1 MILKHVLLFISNI
14 YHYVFYNPN
23 LAPYLFYCMSSRW
36 SQNNQ
41 SSWCLHNG
49 YIRNFYNLPLMGLG
63 EYRSIRWWYP
73 SLVLSSTF
81 SFFFSNL
88 SSRAFNHYHV
98 IRSKA
103 VILFP
108 DNVSSLND
116 QFCKI
121 KNFSFNLLLNL
132 IVSRIHHGRIISK

>member
-14 YHYVFYNPN
+14 YHYVFYKPN
-23 LAPYLFYCMSSRW
+23 LAPYLLYCMSSRW

-49 YIRNFYNLPLMGLG
+49 YIRNFCNLLLMGLG
-63 EYRSIRWWYP
+63 KSRSIRWWFII
-73 SLVLSSTF
+73 SSF
-81 SFFFSNL
+81 FFFFSNL

-132 IVSRIHHGRIISK
+132 IVSRIHQGCIISK